1 MKGNFIA
8 LQKVR
13 VTERKGANLD
23 LNKTRDIRRRRESKT
38 IQKKGI

>member
-1 MKGNFIA
+1 MRGNFIS

-23 LNKTRDIRRRRESKT
+23 LNKTRDKRRRRESKQ
-38 IQKKGI
+38 I